1 MHIQSNPVS
10 NQHDFARLT
19 NLPVLDHVPLEALHI
34 YAQGRQRGEEDDS
47 LDTDLFAFVMFRFS
61 CPTQEIGNVLGHL

>member
-10 NQHDFARLT
+10 NQQDFARLT

-34 YAQGRQRGEEDDS
+34 YAQGRQRGEKDDS
-47 LDTDLFAFVMFRFS
+47 LDTDLFAFVMFRLS
-61 CPTQEIGNVLGHL
+61 CPTQEISNVLGHL